1 VPAVADNLV
10 TVGKGDLKH
19 HTPIRR
25 THNGDPERDLSLN
38 RRGADVEELDI
49 RPNTVLAGTC
59 HREEEVAA
67 GKLGILD
74 HRGSGID
81 AGLGTQKVDGTP
93 IIDGEMANQ
102 ILTSFDHGVIS
113 YLYL

>member
-1 VPAVADNLV
+1 M
-10 TVGKGDLKH
+10 
-19 HTPIRR
+19 
-25 THNGDPERDLSLN
+25 
-38 RRGADVEELDI
+38 EELDI
-49 RPNTVLAGTC
+49 RPDTVLAGTC

-81 AGLGTQKVDGTP
+81 ADLGTQKVDGTP
-93 IIDGEMANQ
+93 IIDGDVSNK

-113 YLYL
+113 SLYL